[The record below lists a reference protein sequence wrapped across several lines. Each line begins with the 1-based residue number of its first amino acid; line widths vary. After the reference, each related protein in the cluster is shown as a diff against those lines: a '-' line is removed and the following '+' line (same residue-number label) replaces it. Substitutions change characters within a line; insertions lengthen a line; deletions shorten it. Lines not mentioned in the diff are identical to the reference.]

1 MEAKENLTRYVESA
15 NIDNKL
21 IVHAASNELK
31 ESLSRCTVRL
41 KESVDT
47 SEGWWVP
54 ISFYGKKNGNGRIYG
69 KKLWE
74 NVINNQRDTWCGAPM
89 LADHPSGDSD
99 GSPKDI
105 CGVWLDAKIEE
116 SGPNG
121 VGLVYGLL
129 VPSGHIGE
137 DRYFFALYQ

>member
-74 NVINNQRDTWCGAPM
+74 NVINN
-89 LADHPSGDSD
+89 
-99 GSPKDI
+99 
-105 CGVWLDAKIEE
+105 
-116 SGPNG
+116 
-121 VGLVYGLL
+121 
-129 VPSGHIGE
+129 
-137 DRYFFALYQ
+137 